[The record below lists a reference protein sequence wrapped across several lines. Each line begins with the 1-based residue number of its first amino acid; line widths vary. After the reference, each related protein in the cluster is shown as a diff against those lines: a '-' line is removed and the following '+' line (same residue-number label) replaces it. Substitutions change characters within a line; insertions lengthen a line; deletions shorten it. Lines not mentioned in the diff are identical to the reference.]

1 MTVCV
6 DASLVL
12 KWLTYESDSD
22 KAVAW
27 LDAHAE
33 DEIIAPAFLPVEVA
47 SALRQKTRRAEMDP
61 EKGLE
66 ALQLLDKLKI
76 RLMWDRALLERAFIL
91 AVELDQPTA
100 YDTAYL
106 ALAER
111 ERCELWMADERF
123 TRIASPR
130 YPFVRLL

>member
-12 KWLTYESDSD
+12 KWLTYENDSD
-22 KAVAW
+22 KAIAW
-27 LDAHAE
+27 LNAHAE
-33 DEIIAPAFLPVEVA
+33 EEMIAPACLPAEIT
-47 SALRQKTRRAEMDP
+47 SALRQKVRRAELSR
-61 EKGLE
+61 EEGLE
-66 ALQLLDKLKI
+66 ALQLLDNLRI
-76 RLMWDRALLERAFIL
+76 RTLWDRELAERAFIL

-106 ALAER
+106 ALAEK
-111 ERCELWMADERF
+111 ERCELWTADARF
-123 TRIASPR
+123 ARTASPL

>member
-1 MTVCV
+1 MTVCA

-27 LDAHAE
+27 LDAHAD
-33 DEIIAPAFLPVEVA
+33 DEMIAPAFLPLEVA
-47 SALRQKTRRAEMDP
+47 SALRRKTRRDDITPDE
-61 EKGLE
+61 GLE
-66 ALQLLDKLKI
+66 ALQLLDRLRI
-76 RLMWDRALLERAFIL
+76 RLTWDWALLERAFIL

-111 ERCELWMADERF
+111 ERCELWTADGRF
-123 TRIASPR
+123 TRIASSR